1 MRLSGG
7 YGSAVVRLR
16 WLIVIGWAAIAAALS
31 MFLPTLEESGG
42 TGGFEGFADADNPAI
57 QAEIRSFQKFGFPVL
72 TRTAVVQRDP
82 DGLTTGTQLR
92 AFIDAVD
99 FNLNRPAELRRIEF
113 ALPVTNSIGLIPAQE
128 RDTTAITYLF
138 FRPDVSF
145 TAQTALAQQYAE
157 RYAGDPRDDLVGVSG
172 VIPGRTAQLEIL
184 REDLHRVELLTIG
197 LIFLIV
203 ALNYRSLV
211 APIVTMATAGLSLSI
226 IVRVAGWAGTE
237 FGFDVPSE
245 IEPVIVALL
254 IGIVTDY
261 SIFFL
266 SGMRER
272 LTVGDGRLEAARH
285 STAEFAPIVLVAGL
299 TVAAG
304 SLAVLVAR
312 VGPFRTFGPGMALT
326 VLIGLVVA
334 ITFVPACLAILGSA
348 VFWPHKLRR
357 PGTTSRREPR
367 PGLLIRSIARRGG
380 AVVAMVATG
389 GVLVA
394 AAAPLPSMNLG
405 FGVTSSL
412 PADHEARRAAG
423 AAGEGFFTGILS
435 PAVLL
440 LEGPGVTERRAELA
454 TLERLLDERTG
465 VATVGGPADQLSPV
479 DLGIVLSTSGDAARY
494 VIVLGDD
501 PLGADAIDQ
510 LHELRRDMPDLLAEA
525 GLSGVSAEFAG
536 DTALAETTVTQTE
549 EDLGRIVLVATGLGF
564 ILLVLFLR
572 ALVAPLFLMAANL
585 LAVAASLGLTTLLFQ
600 TIGGQPGITFFVPF
614 ATAVLLIALGADY
627 SIFGVGYIWG
637 EARRNPLPQAIMIA
651 VPRSTRAINAAGLA
665 LALSFASL
673 AVVPLAPFREFAFA
687 MGVGILI
694 DVFVVRSILVPSI
707 ISVIGTASGWP
718 GRALRG
724 AVEANP
730 EPLSV
735 GRSRT
740 LTAAP
745 GRRRGRVEGALI
757 ILVLAVYACWTR
769 RRRPSGS
776 SPSET

>member
-1 MRLSGG
+1 MRLSRG
-7 YGSAVVRLR
+7 YGAAVVRLR
-16 WLIVIGWAAIAAALS
+16 WLIVVGWLAFAAVLS

-57 QAEIRSFQKFGFPVL
+57 QAEIRSFEKFGFPVL

-82 DGLTTGTQLR
+82 EGLTTGTQLR
-92 AFIDAVD
+92 AFVDAID

-113 ALPVTNSIGLIPAQE
+113 ALPVTNSIGLIPGQE

-145 TAQTALAQQYAE
+145 RAQTALAHEYAE

-172 VIPGRTAQLEIL
+172 VIPGRTAQLKIL
-184 REDLHRVELLTIG
+184 GQDLHRVELLTIG

-226 IVRVAGWAGTE
+226 IVRIAGWAGGE

-254 IGIVTDY
+254 LGIVTDY

-272 LTVGDGRLEAARH
+272 LAAGDGRLEAARH

-326 VLIGLVVA
+326 ILIGLVVA
-334 ITFVPACLAILGSA
+334 VTFVPACLAIFGSA
-348 VFWPHKLRR
+348 VFWPHKPRR
-357 PGTTSRREPR
+357 PGRVVHRQPRR
-367 PGLLIRSIARRGG
+367 GVLIRAIARRGG
-380 AVVAMVATG
+380 AFVAVVVAG
-389 GVLVA
+389 GALVA
-394 AAAPLPSMNLG
+394 AAAPLPRMNLG

-412 PADHEARRAAG
+412 PPAHEATRAAG

-440 LEGPGVTERRAELA
+440 LEGSGVTERRPQLA
-454 TLERLLDERTG
+454 RLERLLHERSG

-494 VIVLGDD
+494 VIVLADD

-510 LHELRRDMPDLLAEA
+510 LHELRADMPNLLAEA

-572 ALVAPLFLMAANL
+572 ALVAPIFLMAANL
-585 LAVAASLGLTTLLFQ
+585 LAVGASLGLTTLVFQ
-600 TIGGQPGITFFVPF
+600 TIGGQAGITFFVPF
-614 ATAVLLIALGADY
+614 AAAVLLIALGADY
-627 SIFGVGYIWG
+627 SIFGVGYIWA
-637 EARRNPLPQAIMIA
+637 EARRNPLAEAIMIA

-707 ISVIGTASGWP
+707 ITVIGTASGWP
-718 GRALRG
+718 GRGLRG
-724 AVEANP
+724 AVEAKP
-730 EPLSV
+730 EPV
-735 GRSRT
+735 AAGRPGAV
-740 LTAAP
+740 TAAAVHGG
-745 GRRRGRVEGALI
+745 GRLQG
-757 ILVLAVYACWTR
+757 
-769 RRRPSGS
+769 
-776 SPSET
+776 